1 MNNDILE
8 GRKLRKNKRNLIR
21 NSYSTVKRLEG
32 FSGGIPSQITS
43 QNAEDITAMEDN
55 SDALNQS
62 IRKMNRVNKTVTGVV
77 SNLEEIQEYGNKML
91 RGDSAE
97 TPSYVT
103 NAGIMKRF
111 VDGPGQPYRQ
121 SYNDT
126 ISKNGCPGYAGDS
139 HGGLLD
145 TQGTMATGYDLFP
158 VGSDMVTG
166 QSCGHEG
173 EMVQVATFDDN
184 VSSLSNIA
192 KNLGKLG
199 YIDPDATMRPI
210 NRDDYTMLDKFHTHT
225 SSVQGANMGSCNPG
239 WTPIESL
246 GCWKDTGNRAM
257 WIGGIP
263 KGSGMSTVSSVE
275 ECGAYCK
282 KYGSSIYA
290 VQDGKQCFCAVG
302 GEPGSGQGF
311 KTYGSSTNCTKP
323 CTGNSEETCGGSWA
337 NQVYKTATAPAACD
351 IDALENTCIAND
363 SCTGFVVNASDKTY
377 QMFDTELKGSDLT
390 TTSADNNTF
399 YTQRANF
406 VSSDE
411 TCKPLSVNRGDVKA
425 HQFANYPVS
434 SALDPAGTGQCGLG
448 QYLQPDFDIQNAA
461 IADVDTQASKLAAT
475 NVGLANTLD
484 NIYSQSAAENKKFL
498 QQLKINEQEI
508 QKEDNAIV
516 NLENPVWKQ
525 ESDDMDI
532 RKRQN
537 MFHRTILWGGLA
549 VAVLGVAVTTGRKG
563 TK

>member
-21 NSYSTVKRLEG
+21 NSYNTVKRLEG
-32 FSGGIPSQITS
+32 FSGGIPSQITN
-43 QNAEDITAMEDN
+43 QNVEDITAMEDN

-62 IRKMNRVNKTVTGVV
+62 IRKMNRATKTVTGVV
-77 SNLEEIQEYGNKML
+77 SNLEEIQEYGNKMI
-91 RGDSAE
+91 RGDSGE

-111 VDGPGQPYRQ
+111 DDSQAFT
-121 SYNDT
+121 DT
-126 ISKNGCPGYAGDS
+126 KGLNNCPTNLDQ
-139 HGGLLD
+139 LD
-145 TQGTMATGYDLFP
+145 TQKTAATGYNLFP

-166 QSCGHEG
+166 QSCGNEG
-173 EMVQVATFDDN
+173 EMIQVATFDDN
-184 VSSLSNIA
+184 VSSLSDIA

-210 NRDDYTMLDKFHTHT
+210 NRDDYTMLNKFSTHT
-225 SSVQGANMGSCNPG
+225 SSVQGKNMASCNPG

-246 GCWKDTGNRAM
+246 GCWKDSGNRAM

-275 ECGAYCK
+275 ECGTYCK

-290 VQDGKQCFCAVG
+290 VQDGRQCFCAVG
-302 GEPGSGQGF
+302 SEPSSGQGF
-311 KTYGSSTNCTKP
+311 KTYGSSTNCTMP
-323 CTGNSEETCGGSWA
+323 CTGNDEETCGGSWA
-337 NQVYKTATAPAACD
+337 NEVYKTASAPAACN
-351 IDALENTCIAND
+351 IDAIKNTCNATDN
-363 SCTGFVVNASDKTY
+363 CTGFVVNASDKTY
-377 QMFDTELKGSDLT
+377 QTFDTELEGSDLT
-390 TTSADNNTF
+390 TTSTNNNTF
-399 YTQRANF
+399 YTRNANF

-411 TCKPLSVNRGDVKA
+411 TCKPLFVNRDMKA

-434 SALDPAGTGQCGLG
+434 GALDPAGTAQCGLG

-461 IADVDTQASKLAAT
+461 IADVDTQANKLAAT

-525 ESDDMDI
+525 DSNDMDI

-537 MFHRTILWGGLA
+537 LYRTILWGGLA
-549 VAVLGVAVTTGRKG
+549 ATVLGVAVATARKG